1 MIVKINGKP
10 IVDKGMQEEQPKVIV
25 VRQKDEVPD
34 YVAWMVIALGIL
46 AIKGWLSLWN

>member
-1 MIVKINGKP
+1 MVVKINGKP
-10 IVDKGMQEEQPKVIV
+10 IDEQPKVIV
-25 VRQKDEVPD
+25 VREKEEVPD